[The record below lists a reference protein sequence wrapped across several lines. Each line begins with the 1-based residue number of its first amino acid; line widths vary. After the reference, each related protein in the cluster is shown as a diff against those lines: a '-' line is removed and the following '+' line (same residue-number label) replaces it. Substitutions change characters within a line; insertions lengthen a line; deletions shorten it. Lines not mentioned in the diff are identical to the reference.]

1 LSLLVVG
8 SIALDSVETP
18 HGEAS
23 ETLGG
28 SAVYFAYAASFFGP
42 VRLVGVVGEDFP
54 QEHLDLLARRPIDLA
69 GLQRVPGRTF
79 RWHGRY
85 VGDMSAAETVDVQ
98 LNVFGEFEPDIPEA
112 FRQSEFVFLANG
124 SPSLQRHVLEQM
136 ERPRF
141 AVADTMNLWIET
153 ARDDLLELLKKVDG
167 LVLNDGEARQLTRV
181 SNLITAGREI
191 LGLGPRAVVIKKGE
205 HGALLLTDEHVAA
218 MPAHPTAVVRDPT
231 GAGDSFA
238 GGMMGYLARAG
249 DVSAASLKRAIARG
263 VVVAS
268 FCVEAF
274 SLGRF
279 QGLEWDDIVQRV
291 AQYRDMLRI

>member
-1 LSLLVVG
+1 
-8 SIALDSVETP
+8 
-18 HGEAS
+18 
-23 ETLGG
+23 
-28 SAVYFAYAASFFGP
+28 
-42 VRLVGVVGEDFP
+42 VVGEDFP

-124 SPSLQRHVLEQM
+124 SPRLQRHVLEQM

-268 FCVEAF
+268 FCGEAF